1 MVQRAGAITREFARL
16 ATGCQGSAELGL
28 TPGRMRSTS
37 SAEEPCDTRRRR
49 ASFARAV
56 RSPKFKK
63 TGKKP
68 VPLGP
73 WPTEARS
80 PEEVAAEVQ
89 YLGSPEHKDYAN
101 PINGEAPH
109 QRSDGF
115 RCKTYP
121 QEKWAEF
128 TAALRAAVVARC
140 TSADFDPDQR
150 PGHART
156 EGWPRYVW
164 GWFEGK
170 VFEARH
176 RTDPPGC
183 YYKAYLLE
191 PEQHPEDPEG
201 RLAAARPEAP

>member
-1 MVQRAGAITREFARL
+1 MRAQR
-16 ATGCQGSAELGL
+16 
-28 TPGRMRSTS
+28 
-37 SAEEPCDTRRRR
+37 
-49 ASFARAV
+49 
-56 RSPKFKK
+56 FKK

-68 VPLGP
+68 VPLGA
-73 WPTEARS
+73 WPAGARS
-80 PEEVAAEVQ
+80 PAAIAAEVQ

-115 RCKTYP
+115 RCAPYP
-121 QEKWAEF
+121 AERWTEF
-128 TAALRAAVVARC
+128 TAALRAAVEAQC
-140 TSADFDPDQR
+140 TSAAFDPDAER
-150 PGHART
+150 ADA
-156 EGWPRYVW
+156 WPRYIW
-164 GWFEGK
+164 GWFEGR

-201 RLAAARPEAP
+201 RLAAARPFTP